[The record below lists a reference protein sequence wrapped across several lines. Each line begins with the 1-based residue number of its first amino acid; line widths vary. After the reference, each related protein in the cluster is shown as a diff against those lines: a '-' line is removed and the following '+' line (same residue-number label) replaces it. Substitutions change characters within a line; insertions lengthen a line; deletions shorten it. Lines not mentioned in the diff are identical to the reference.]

1 MSEPRMI
8 SARRISDWTGRCLVF
23 TALVVMIGCTED
35 YGRRESSGTQPSSTS
50 DSKMEKTAG
59 DQRSATATAQAEDVR
74 FVATE
79 EQNTKMWKASG
90 PTSTAGGGNT
100 VSLNIKNRGSKPL
113 MFTAVNMLSA
123 EHGFAID
130 SMKVQTVL
138 KPGEE
143 KIISVPMENIDP
155 TVSEHRV
162 YCQLH
167 PKHVA
172 ATIVVLK
179 DQTSDAADTAKPT
192 IGAQGAAAGNAQPG
206 TLGAQDATPGAP
218 RQPLVVDPSQ
228 RKATGAPDAPMTEAG
243 SIAPGSQTGEAASR
257 ITGES
262 EGQRV
267 IREESLRQ
275 NQVESTSRSEQA
287 PGSTDLKGCE
297 GFPGFDRGCPGG
309 SK

>member
-1 MSEPRMI
+1 MSETRMI
-8 SARRISDWTGRCLVF
+8 SARKISDWTGRCLVF
-23 TALVVMIGCTED
+23 TALVVMIGCAED
-35 YGRRESSGTQPSSTS
+35 SGRRDSAGTEPGSTS
-50 DSKMEKTAG
+50 DSKMAKT
-59 DQRSATATAQAEDVR
+59 ATATAQAEDIR

-228 RKATGAPDAPMTEAG
+228 P
-243 SIAPGSQTGEAASR
+243 IAPGSQTGEASSR

>member
-1 MSEPRMI
+1 MSETRII

-23 TALVVMIGCTED
+23 TALVAMIGCAED
-35 YGRRESSGTQPSSTS
+35 PGRRDSTGTEPSSTS
-50 DSKMEKTAG
+50 DSKTAKTAG
-59 DQRSATATAQAEDVR
+59 DQRSAPATAQAEDVR

-113 MFTAVNMLSA
+113 VFKAVNMLPA
-123 EHGFAID
+123 DHGFAID

-143 KIISVPMENIDP
+143 TIISVPMGNIDP

-172 ATIVVLK
+172 ATLVVLK
-179 DQTSDAADTAKPT
+179 DQTSEAADTAKPT

-228 RKATGAPDAPMTEAG
+228 P
-243 SIAPGSQTGEAASR
+243 IAPGSQIGEASSR
-257 ITGES
+257 ITGET

-267 IREESLRQ
+267 IREQSQHQRET
-275 NQVESTSRSEQA
+275 ESTSRTEQA

>member
-1 MSEPRMI
+1 MSEKGMI

-23 TALVVMIGCTED
+23 TALVAMIGCAED
-35 YGRRESSGTQPSSTS
+35 YGSKSGTEPSSTS
-50 DSKMEKTAG
+50 DSKIAKTAD
-59 DQRSATATAQAEDVR
+59 DQRAATATAQTEDVR

-113 MFTAVNMLSA
+113 TFKVVNMLGA

-143 KIISVPMENIDP
+143 RTITVPLENIDP
-155 TVSEHRV
+155 SVPEHRV

-167 PKHVA
+167 PKHMA
-172 ATIVVLK
+172 AALVVLK
-179 DQTSDAADTAKPT
+179 DQTSDAADTTKAT
-192 IGAQGAAAGNAQPG
+192 TGAQGIAAGDSTRMPQANEE
-206 TLGAQDATPGAP
+206 
-218 RQPLVVDPSQ
+218 SQ
-228 RKATGAPDAPMTEAG
+228 RKAMGAKDSTLPEGG

-257 ITGES
+257 MTGES
-262 EGQRV
+262 QGQQFM
-267 IREESLRQ
+267 RERTQQQHE
-275 NQVESTSRSEQA
+275 VESTSRSEQA
-287 PGSTDLKGCE
+287 PGSTESKGCE

>member
-1 MSEPRMI
+1 MNRPDNKEAAMSDTRII

-23 TALVVMIGCTED
+23 TALVAMIGCAED
-35 YGRRESSGTQPSSTS
+35 SGRRDSSGTEPSSTS
-50 DSKMEKTAG
+50 DSKVAKTAG
-59 DQRSATATAQAEDVR
+59 DQRSAPAAQAEDVR

-79 EQNTKMWKASG
+79 EQSTKMWKASG
-90 PTSTAGGGNT
+90 PTTTAGGGNT

-113 MFTAVNMLSA
+113 VFKAVNMLPA

-143 KIISVPMENIDP
+143 TVISVPMENIDP

-172 ATIVVLK
+172 ATLVVLK
-179 DQTSDAADTAKPT
+179 DQASDA
-192 IGAQGAAAGNAQPG
+192 G
-206 TLGAQDATPGAP
+206 TLGAQDATAGTP

-228 RKATGAPDAPMTEAG
+228 PIT
-243 SIAPGSQTGEAASR
+243 PGSQTGEASSR
-257 ITGES
+257 ITGET

-267 IREESLRQ
+267 IREQSQHQRET
-275 NQVESTSRSEQA
+275 ESTSRTEQA
-287 PGSTDLKGCE
+287 PGSTEPKGCE

>member
-1 MSEPRMI
+1 MSETGMI

-23 TALVVMIGCTED
+23 TALVVMIGCAED
-35 YGRRESSGTQPSSTS
+35 YGSRDSSSPTS
-50 DSKMEKTAG
+50 DAKMAKTAD
-59 DQRSATATAQAEDVR
+59 DQRSATATTQAEDVR

-79 EQNTKMWKASG
+79 EQNAKMWKASG
-90 PTSTAGGGNT
+90 PASTAGGGNT

-113 MFTAVNMLSA
+113 TFKVVNMLSA

-143 KIISVPMENIDP
+143 RTITVPLENIDP
-155 TVSEHRV
+155 SVPEHRV

-167 PKHVA
+167 PKHMA
-172 ATIVVLK
+172 AALVVLK
-179 DQTSDAADTAKPT
+179 DQTSDAADTTKPT
-192 IGAQGAAAGNAQPG
+192 TGAQGAAAG
-206 TLGAQDATPGAP
+206 DATRIPQANE
-218 RQPLVVDPSQ
+218 PSQ
-228 RKATGAPDAPMTEAG
+228 RKAMGAPDSTLPEGG

-257 ITGES
+257 VTGES
-262 EGQRV
+262 QGQQFM
-267 IREESLRQ
+267 RERTKQQ
-275 NQVESTSRSEQA
+275 NEVESTSRSENA
-287 PGSTDLKGCE
+287 PGSTEPKGCE

>member
-1 MSEPRMI
+1 MSETRMI
-8 SARRISDWTGRCLVF
+8 SARKISDWTGRCLVF
-23 TALVVMIGCTED
+23 TALVVMIGCAED
-35 YGRRESSGTQPSSTS
+35 SGRRDSSGTEPSSTS
-50 DSKMEKTAG
+50 DSKVAKTAG
-59 DQRSATATAQAEDVR
+59 DQSSATATAQAEDIR

-113 MFTAVNMLSA
+113 VFKAVNMLSA

-143 KIISVPMENIDP
+143 TIISVPMENIDT

-167 PKHVA
+167 PKHMA
-172 ATIVVLK
+172 ATVVVLK
-179 DQTSDAADTAKPT
+179 DQTSDAADTARPT
-192 IGAQGAAAGNAQPG
+192 TDAQGAA
-206 TLGAQDATPGAP
+206 DATPGAP
-218 RQPLVVDPSQ
+218 RQPLVIDPSQ
-228 RKATGAPDAPMTEAG
+228 P
-243 SIAPGSQTGEAASR
+243 IAPSSQTGEASSR

-267 IREESLRQ
+267 IREQSLRQ
-275 NQVESTSRSEQA
+275 REEESTSRSEKA
-287 PGSTDLKGCE
+287 PGSIDPKGCE

>member
-1 MSEPRMI
+1 MSETCGLLTW
-8 SARRISDWTGRCLVF
+8 AGRCLVS
-23 TALVVMIGCTED
+23 TLVLAMIGCADD
-35 YGRRESSGTQPSSTS
+35 YGRRDST
-50 DSKMEKTAG
+50 G
-59 DQRSATATAQAEDVR
+59 TAQTTDRNSPSITGQAQDDVR

-113 MFTAVNMLSA
+113 LFKAVNMLPA

-138 KPGEE
+138 QPGEE
-143 KIISVPMENIDP
+143 KSISVPLENIDP

-167 PKHVA
+167 PKHMA
-172 ATIVVLK
+172 ASLVVLK
-179 DQTSDAADTAKPT
+179 DQTSDAADTIRPT
-192 IGAQGAAAGNAQPG
+192 TGAQGAAAGNSQPG
-206 TLGAQDATPGAP
+206 TPGTMGAQDATPGAT

-228 RKATGAPDAPMTEAG
+228 
-243 SIAPGSQTGEAASR
+243 SIAPGSQTGEASSR
-257 ITGES
+257 ITGETQ
-262 EGQRV
+262 GQQL
-267 IREESLRQ
+267 IREQSLRQ
-275 NQVESTSRSEQA
+275 RQEESTSRSEQA

>member
-1 MSEPRMI
+1 MSETRMI
-8 SARRISDWTGRCLVF
+8 SARKISDWTGRCLVF
-23 TALVVMIGCTED
+23 TALVVMIGCAED
-35 YGRRESSGTQPSSTS
+35 SGRRDSAGTEPGSTS
-50 DSKMEKTAG
+50 DSKMAKT
-59 DQRSATATAQAEDVR
+59 ATATAQAEDIR

-228 RKATGAPDAPMTEAG
+228 P
-243 SIAPGSQTGEAASR
+243 IAPGSQTGEASSR

-275 NQVESTSRSEQA
+275 NQVESTSRSEQY
-287 PGSTDLKGCE
+287 PGSTDIKVCE

-309 SK
+309 PK

>member
-113 MFTAVNMLSA
+113 TFKVVNMLSA

-143 KIISVPMENIDP
+143 RTITVPLENIDP
-155 TVSEHRV
+155 SVPEHRV

-167 PKHVA
+167 PKHMA
-172 ATIVVLK
+172 AALVVLK
-179 DQTSDAADTAKPT
+179 DQTSDAADTTKPT
-192 IGAQGAAAGNAQPG
+192 TGAQGAAAG
-206 TLGAQDATPGAP
+206 DATRIPQANE
-218 RQPLVVDPSQ
+218 PSQ
-228 RKATGAPDAPMTEAG
+228 RKAMGAPDSTLPEGG

-257 ITGES
+257 VTGES
-262 EGQRV
+262 QGQQFM
-267 IREESLRQ
+267 RERTKQQ
-275 NQVESTSRSEQA
+275 NEVESTSRSEKA
-287 PGSTDLKGCE
+287 PGSTEPKGCE

>member
-1 MSEPRMI
+1 MSETRMI
-8 SARRISDWTGRCLVF
+8 SARKISDWAGRCLVF
-23 TALVVMIGCTED
+23 TALVVMIGCAED
-35 YGRRESSGTQPSSTS
+35 SGRRDSAGTEPGSTS
-50 DSKMEKTAG
+50 DSKMAKT
-59 DQRSATATAQAEDVR
+59 ATATAQAEDVR

-79 EQNTKMWKASG
+79 ELNTKMWKASG
-90 PTSTAGGGNT
+90 PTTTAGGGNT

-123 EHGFAID
+123 DHGFAID
-130 SMKVQTVL
+130 SMKVQTIL

-167 PKHVA
+167 PKHVT
-172 ATIVVLK
+172 ATVVILK
-179 DQTSDAADTAKPT
+179 DQTSDAADTASPT

-206 TLGAQDATPGAP
+206 TLGAQDATPDAP

-228 RKATGAPDAPMTEAG
+228 RKATAAPDAPLTEAG
-243 SIAPGSQTGEAASR
+243 SIAPGSQTGETSSR

-267 IREESLRQ
+267 IREQSQHQREI
-275 NQVESTSRSEQA
+275 ESTSRSEQA

-309 SK
+309 PK